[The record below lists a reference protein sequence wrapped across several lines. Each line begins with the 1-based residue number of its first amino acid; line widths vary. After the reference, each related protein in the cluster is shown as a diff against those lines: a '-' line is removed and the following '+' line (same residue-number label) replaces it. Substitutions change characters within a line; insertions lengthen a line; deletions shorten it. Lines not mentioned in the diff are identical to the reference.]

1 MPSPIKPC
9 PTPDWAPL
17 MSEVERR
24 WRLQSTIRLSRALE
38 SQMHDQEPQYSA
50 GEQFMRNIV
59 PLILILIVVVALVI
73 LGVTGH

>member
-1 MPSPIKPC
+1 
-9 PTPDWAPL
+9 
-17 MSEVERR
+17 
-24 WRLQSTIRLSRALE
+24 
-38 SQMHDQEPQYSA
+38 MHDQEPQYSA